1 MADRVSQLQDA
12 LNELAEHFCNSIGT
26 LQQTAQPSSFPG
38 FEKEENDLNQEKSLT
53 QEGHAKLFASMIA
66 RTAKDI
72 DCLIDSLP
80 SDECS
85 TELQM
90 ASLERLQMENEEAG
104 MKLQKAVEKGEA
116 VLEML
121 QNALK
126 FIAEKQLDSE
136 CDVLE

>member
-12 LNELAEHFCNSIGT
+12 LNE
-26 LQQTAQPSSFPG
+26 QTAQPSSFPG